1 MWQQQ
6 RTITQ
11 IKFER
16 GISFGEAKQIAAQQ
30 TTLPIGNQTYS
41 SAATRS
47 PKCTKQLADCA
58 SQTMYT
64 WLGPEEAP
72 TKMDALSFSAANT
85 SSNPVCRASCGVQ
98 TDAPSAGATS
108 QPKPPE
114 PPKPSSPQK
123 APGKATAAPK
133 TPQPVQPQDANVAKN
148 KIPPALTTTSNKNS
162 KAKLG
167 VAGKSK
173 KKEKD
178 PLSNRFTPL
187 ADCMDVLTDEGEDE
201 LIGFIQTLS

>member
-16 GISFGEAKQIAAQQ
+16 GVSFGEAKQIAAQQ

-85 SSNPVCRASCGVQ
+85 SSNPVCRTSCGVQ
-98 TDAPSAGATS
+98 TDAPSAGAIN
-108 QPKPPE
+108 QPKPSE
-114 PPKPSSPQK
+114 PPKPNSPQK
-123 APGKATAAPK
+123 APGKATLAPK
-133 TPQPVQPQDANVAKN
+133 TPQPVQREDTNLTTAAKN
-148 KIPPALTTTSNKNS
+148 KAPSTLNKNS

-173 KKEKD
+173 KMEKD
-178 PLSNRFTPL
+178 PLTNRFAPL
-187 ADCMDVLTDEGEDE
+187 ADTMDVLTDDGEDE
-201 LIGFIQTLS
+201 LVDFIQTLS